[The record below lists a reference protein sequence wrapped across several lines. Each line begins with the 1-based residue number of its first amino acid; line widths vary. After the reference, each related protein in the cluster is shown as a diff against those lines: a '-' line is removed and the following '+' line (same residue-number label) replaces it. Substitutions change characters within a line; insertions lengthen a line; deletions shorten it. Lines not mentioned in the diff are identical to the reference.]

1 MKKNK
6 DIIDE
11 KRGIDK
17 GFIIGFIISLIICAF
32 IAGLIIIQELYGLNR
47 NFNDNLNII
56 LCDAFSISG
65 LLLCLFYILCYVS
78 DEGAFDIIA
87 YSVQLVWVMTFH
99 RNVRETKLPK
109 TYAEYRQLK
118 REKPRLN
125 LKFILFSGS
134 LFLVVGI
141 VFLIL
146 YNINLK

>member
-65 LLLCLFYILCYVS
+65 LLLCLFYIFCYVS
-78 DEGAFDIIA
+78 DEGAFDILA
-87 YSVQLVWVMTFH
+87 YSIHLVWGIH

-125 LKFILFSGS
+125 LKFILLSGS
-134 LFLVVGI
+134 LFLLVGI

-146 YNINLK
+146 YNMNLK

>member
-65 LLLCLFYILCYVS
+65 LLL
-78 DEGAFDIIA
+78 
-87 YSVQLVWVMTFH
+87 
-99 RNVRETKLPK
+99 
-109 TYAEYRQLK
+109 
-118 REKPRLN
+118 
-125 LKFILFSGS
+125 
-134 LFLVVGI
+134 
-141 VFLIL
+141 LIQ
-146 YNINLK
+146 YN

>member
-1 MKKNK
+1 MHSLYLACYYVY
-6 DIIDE
+6 
-11 KRGIDK
+11 
-17 GFIIGFIISLIICAF
+17 FI
-32 IAGLIIIQELYGLNR
+32 Y
-47 NFNDNLNII
+47 
-56 LCDAFSISG
+56 
-65 LLLCLFYILCYVS
+65 YVS

-87 YSVQLVWVMTFH
+87 YSIQLVWVMTFH

-125 LKFILFSGS
+125 LKFILLSGS